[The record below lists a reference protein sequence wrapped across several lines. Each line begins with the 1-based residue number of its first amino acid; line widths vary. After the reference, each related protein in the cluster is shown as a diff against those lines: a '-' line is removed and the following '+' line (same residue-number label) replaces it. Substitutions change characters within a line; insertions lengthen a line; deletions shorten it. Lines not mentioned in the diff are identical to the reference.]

1 MLPAHSLYKNKYI
14 TEINRYRKDP
24 TQFRPD
30 QIYERLWA
38 LKKDHILW
46 SDIPP
51 GFEDH
56 YALPHRNDYGIDT
69 LNLEYT
75 ESGQVKMYGP
85 NSLITWKDM
94 TNYHSYSTEIL
105 GINKLN
111 LLTTPE
117 AKIDKMVLRLFSSCP
132 ESIQRNSFEELL
144 SLVPENIEVEENT
157 TLVEKIEERPYNK
170 IATQMILDSFK
181 EILLVQLPCGS
192 GKTFLAANVHLQSLL
207 LPSIDLFVTPWT
219 PLARQTVKI
228 FQSLGISCGLIG
240 DGETVIDKK
249 WKMVVCITASL
260 HHLPKDFGWRFKF
273 GDEGHH
279 LEEKPDHAFFA
290 ILCHKTI
297 LLSATFH
304 NPKDVDFILS
314 KREAIDGGWIA
325 DYKII
330 LPHYTGKRIDALLKM
345 IKENADWIPIFVYF
359 NTTKKTKDFSKLLNE
374 NNITSEFLIG
384 GESDR
389 KRESIKSRV
398 LNGLL
403 SVVCLC
409 GVWNE
414 GESIHN
420 LRTIIFGDLRHS
432 SINER
437 QVAQRG
443 SRIHPS
449 KPFYNIVL
457 PIEKKFIEMDGDGD
471 GDDDDDDDDDERDD
485 LRKIL
490 QVFVDEDPI
499 LRKRIEQ
506 KSYSQVVIK
515 LNNELI
521 RETEEENDESTL
533 LYNKIFNSLGEMI
546 NDMRMPIEEK
556 IQILIDDNKVYSRGK
571 EDQRFPDGSSKA
583 IFWTTSKN
591 RNRCLKNP
599 YNRLVLESPSYKEDW
614 ERFMREKEK
623 SHGKPKCS
631 IEEKIQILI
640 DDKKVYSH
648 GKEDQRFP
656 DGSSK
661 ALFWTNSKKDR
672 CSKEPYNRLILESP
686 AYKEDWERFMREKE
700 KSHGKPKCSIEEKI
714 QILIDDKKVYSQGKE
729 DQKFPDGSSK
739 AIFWTTSKKDN
750 RCSKEPYNRLIL
762 ESPAY
767 KEDWET
773 YTIKKEAKNS
783 NKSSPA
789 KR

>member
-1 MLPAHSLYKNKYI
+1 MLPSYSLYKNKYI
-14 TEINRYRKDP
+14 SEINRWKIDKSL
-24 TQFRPD
+24 FRPD
-30 QIYERLWA
+30 QIFERLWA
-38 LKKDHILW
+38 LNKGHILW

-56 YALPHRNDYGIDT
+56 YNLPHRNDYGIDT
-69 LNLEYT
+69 LNLDYT
-75 ESGQVKMYGP
+75 ESGQVKNYGP
-85 NSLITWKDM
+85 NSFITWKDIS
-94 TNYHSYSTEIL
+94 NYHSYSTGIL

-111 LLTTPE
+111 LLTTHE
-117 AKIDKMVLRLFSSCP
+117 AKIDKMVSRLFSSCP

-144 SLVPENIEVEENT
+144 SLVPENMEVDEDT
-157 TLVEKIEERPYNK
+157 ALVEKIEERPYNL
-170 IATQMILDSFK
+170 IATQIILDSSK
-181 EILLVQLPCGS
+181 KILRIQKPCGS
-192 GKTFLAANVHLQSLL
+192 GKTFLAANVHLKSLLL

-219 PLARQTVKI
+219 PLARQTIKI

-240 DGETVIDKK
+240 DGETEIDKK

-260 HHLPKDFGWRFKF
+260 HHLPKDFVWRFKF

-279 LEEKPDHAFFA
+279 LEEKSNHAFFA

-314 KREAIDGGWIA
+314 KREAIDGDWIA

-330 LPHYTGKRIDALLKM
+330 LQYYTGKRVDALLKM
-345 IKENADWIPIFVYF
+345 LKENADWVPIFVYF
-359 NTTKKTKDFSKLLNE
+359 NTTKKAKDFSKLLIE
-374 NNITSEFLIG
+374 NNVSSEFLIG

-432 SINER
+432 SINKR

-443 SRIHPS
+443 SRKHPS

-457 PIEKKFIEMDGDGD
+457 PIEKKLIEI
-471 GDDDDDDDDDERDD
+471 DDDDEDDIERDD
-485 LRKIL
+485 LRNIL

-515 LNNELI
+515 LNNEVI

-533 LYNKIFNSLGEMI
+533 LYNKIFNSLGELI
-546 NDMRMPIEEK
+546 NEIRM
-556 IQILIDDNKVYSRGK
+556 
-571 EDQRFPDGSSKA
+571 
-583 IFWTTSKN
+583 
-591 RNRCLKNP
+591 
-599 YNRLVLESPSYKEDW
+599 
-614 ERFMREKEK
+614 
-623 SHGKPKCS
+623 S

-640 DDKKVYSH
+640 NENKVYSH
-648 GKEDQRFP
+648 GKEDQKFRDESSKAHFWTNFKKNNNGLKEPYNRLLLESPAYKEDLERYMREKEKSGGKTKCSIDEKIQILIKENKVYSQGKEDQTFP

-661 ALFWTNSKKDR
+661 AHFWNNFKKNNKNDL
-672 CSKEPYNRLILESP
+672 KEPYNRLLLESP
-686 AYKEDWERFMREKE
+686 AYKEDWERYIKEKE
-700 KSHGKPKCSIEEKI
+700 KSK
-714 QILIDDKKVYSQGKE
+714 D
-729 DQKFPDGSSK
+729 SK
-739 AIFWTTSKKDN
+739 
-750 RCSKEPYNRLIL
+750 
-762 ESPAY
+762 
-767 KEDWET
+767 
-773 YTIKKEAKNS
+773 
-783 NKSSPA
+783 KSSPA
-789 KR
+789 KRRKLEK